1 MATLRNIFRAI
12 IPPDRWKRPVALL
25 LGILVG
31 LGAYV
36 VKISNAP
43 SYLSDD
49 PTTCVNCHVMYP
61 QYASWYHSS
70 HREVANCN
78 DCHVPHNGTA
88 NKYFFKMKDGMRHS
102 YVFTLRLE
110 PQVIRI
116 REAGQEVVQQ
126 NCIRCH
132 EDLVSMVNIVEV
144 TSKNSKEG
152 KGHRCY
158 DCHVDTPHGKMSSL
172 SSAQAALVPGLEPV
186 APDWLLKL
194 TKK

>member
-1 MATLRNIFRAI
+1 MTLKQILRAI
-12 IPPDRWKRPVALL
+12 IPPDAWKRPVVIL

-31 LGAYV
+31 LGAYII
-36 VKISNAP
+36 KISNAP

-49 PTTCVNCHVMYP
+49 PATCVNCHVMYP
-61 QYASWYHSS
+61 QYASWFHSS

-102 YVFTLRLE
+102 YMFTMRLE

-116 REAGQEVVQQ
+116 KEAGQEVVQQ

-132 EDLVSMVNIVEV
+132 SDLVSMVKIVEV
-144 TSKNSKEG
+144 TSENSKTG

-158 DCHVDTPHGKMSSL
+158 DCHRETPHGTVNSL
-172 SSAQAALVPGLEPV
+172 SSVQAALVPRLEKV
-186 APDWLLKL
+186 DILGGEE
-194 TKK
+194 KKK